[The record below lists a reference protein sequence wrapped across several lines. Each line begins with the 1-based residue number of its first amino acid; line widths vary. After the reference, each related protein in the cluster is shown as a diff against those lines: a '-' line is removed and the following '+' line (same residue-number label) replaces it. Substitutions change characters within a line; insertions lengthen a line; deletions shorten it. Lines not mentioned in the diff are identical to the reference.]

1 MLSRKNLYLI
11 ALVVVGLW
19 TYYMFVNKE
28 YFIQEHLTNNN
39 PTLFTLQSG
48 LDDTNTRLTT
58 LEQNVQDM
66 TNRASAQGQQAAAA
80 QASLQA
86 IPLDSGVPSTPPR

>member
-1 MLSRKNLYLI
+1 MLRRKNLYLL
-11 ALVVVGLW
+11 ALLVVGIW
-19 TYYMFVNKE
+19 TYYAFVNKE

-58 LEQNVQDM
+58 LEQDVQNM
-66 TNRASAQGQQAAAA
+66 KSVAQAQGAQAAAA

-86 IPLDSGVPSTPPR
+86 LPMGANTVIPTS

>member
-1 MLSRKNLYLI
+1 MYLL
-11 ALVVVGLW
+11 ALVIVGLY

-48 LDDTNTRLTT
+48 LDDTNTRLAAV
-58 LEQNVQDM
+58 EQNVQTIMD
-66 TNRASAQGQQAAAA
+66 TAQAQSQQAAAA
-80 QASLQA
+80 QASLNA
-86 IPLDSGVPSTPPR
+86 IPVGTNSVIPTS

>member
-1 MLSRKNLYLI
+1 MLSRKKLYLL
-11 ALVVVGLW
+11 ALVVVLVW
-19 TYYMFVNKE
+19 TYYVYTNKE

-58 LEQNVQDM
+58 LEQDVQNM
-66 TNRASAQGQQAAAA
+66 KSVAQAQGAQAAAA
-80 QASLQA
+80 QASLGA
-86 IPLDSGVPSTPPR
+86 IPVGTNTVMPTS

>member
-1 MLSRKNLYLI
+1 MFSRKKLYLL

-39 PTLFTLQSG
+39 PTLFSLQSD
-48 LDDTNTRLTT
+48 LDTTNTNLSSLQT
-58 LEQNVQDM
+58 QVQKM
-66 TNRASAQGQQAAAA
+66 IEQGQAQASQAAAA
-80 QASLQA
+80 KASLEA
-86 IPLDSGVPSTPPR
+86 IPTGSNNIIPTS

>member
-1 MLSRKNLYLI
+1 MLGRKKLYLL
-11 ALVVVGLW
+11 ALLVVIVW
-19 TYYMFVNKE
+19 TYYVYTNKE
-28 YFIQEHLTNNN
+28 YFVQEHLTNNN

-58 LEQNVQDM
+58 LEQDVQNM
-66 TNRASAQGQQAAAA
+66 KSTAQAQGAQAAAA

-86 IPLDSGVPSTPPR
+86 IPTGVNTVMPTS

>member
-1 MLSRKNLYLI
+1 MLGRKKLYWL
-11 ALVVVGLW
+11 ALLVVSIW

-28 YFIQEHLTNNN
+28 YFIQEHLTNSN

-48 LDDTNTRLTT
+48 LDDTNTRLTA
-58 LEQNVQDM
+58 LDQDVQNMKSVAQ
-66 TNRASAQGQQAAAA
+66 AQGAQAAAA

-86 IPLDSGVPSTPPR
+86 IPTGTNTVMPTR

>member
-1 MLSRKNLYLI
+1 MYLL
-11 ALVVVGLW
+11 ALLVVGLW

-39 PTLFTLQSG
+39 PTLFSLQSG
-48 LDDTNTRLTT
+48 LDDTNTRLAA
-58 LEQNVQDM
+58 LDQDVQTM
-66 TNRASAQGQQAAAA
+66 KATAQAQGQQAAAA

-86 IPLDSGVPSTPPR
+86 LPVGTNTVIPTS

>member
-1 MLSRKNLYLI
+1 MLRQKNLYLL
-11 ALVVVGLW
+11 ALLVVGIW

-48 LDDTNTRLTT
+48 LDDTNTRLAA
-58 LEQNVQDM
+58 LNQDVQNM
-66 TNRASAQGQQAAAA
+66 KSKAEAQGQQAAAA

-86 IPLDSGVPSTPPR
+86 IPMGANTILPTR

>member
-1 MLSRKNLYLI
+1 MLRRKNMYLL
-11 ALVVVGLW
+11 ALLIVGLW

-39 PTLFTLQSG
+39 PTLFTLQNG
-48 LDDTNTRLTT
+48 LDDTNTRLTN
-58 LEQNVQDM
+58 LEQDVKNMKSVAQ
-66 TNRASAQGQQAAAA
+66 AQGAQAAAA

-86 IPLDSGVPSTPPR
+86 IPTGANTVIPTS

>member
-1 MLSRKNLYLI
+1 MLRRKNLYLL
-11 ALVVVGLW
+11 ALLVVGLW
-19 TYYMFVNKE
+19 TYYVFVNKE

-48 LDDTNTRLTT
+48 LDDTNTKLAA
-58 LEQNVQDM
+58 LDADVQNMKSVAQ
-66 TNRASAQGQQAAAA
+66 AQGAQAAAA

-86 IPLDSGVPSTPPR
+86 LPMGTNTVIPTS

>member
-1 MLSRKNLYLI
+1 MFGRKKLYLL
-11 ALVVVGLW
+11 ALLVVMLW
-19 TYYMFVNKE
+19 TYYVYTNKE

-48 LDDTNTRLTT
+48 LDDTTTRLAT
-58 LEQNVQDM
+58 LEQDVQSM
-66 TNRASAQGQQAAAA
+66 KNTVQAQGAQAAAA

-86 IPLDSGVPSTPPR
+86 MPTGVNDILPTTS

>member
-1 MLSRKNLYLI
+1 MFTKKKLYLV

-19 TYYMFVNKE
+19 TYYMVVHKE
-28 YFIQEHLTNNN
+28 YFIQEHLTNSN

-48 LDDTNTRLTT
+48 LDDTNTRLDA
-58 LEQNVQDM
+58 LNQDVQTM
-66 TNRASAQGQQAAAA
+66 KSVAQAQGAQAAAA

-86 IPLDSGVPSTPPR
+86 IPTGTNTVMPTR

>member
-1 MLSRKNLYLI
+1 MLRRKNLYLI
-11 ALVVVGLW
+11 ALLVVGAW

-48 LDDTNTRLTT
+48 LDDTNTRLAA
-58 LEQNVQDM
+58 LDADVQNMKSVAQ
-66 TNRASAQGQQAAAA
+66 AQGQQAAAA
-80 QASLQA
+80 QASLNA
-86 IPLDSGVPSTPPR
+86 LPVGTNTVIPTS

>member
-1 MLSRKNLYLI
+1 MLSRKKLYLI
-11 ALVVVGLW
+11 ALLVVGLW

-58 LEQNVQDM
+58 LEQDVQNIK
-66 TNRASAQGQQAAAA
+66 TTAQAQGAQAAAA
-80 QASLQA
+80 QASLKA
-86 IPLDSGVPSTPPR
+86 IPMGANDIMPTN